1 MRKAEDEKRTQ
12 RGRTD
17 PQPHEYDTQS
27 LLRRRPDA
35 AGIQLPGYSGAQG
48 TEAELRG
55 VVVGQA
61 VVSAVFYY
69 ITADGTKCNLT
80 TFLGE
85 KAL

>member
-1 MRKAEDEKRTQ
+1 M
-12 RGRTD
+12 
-17 PQPHEYDTQS
+17 
-27 LLRRRPDA
+27 
-35 AGIQLPGYSGAQG
+35 PGYSGAQG